1 MEKMLRMMDKFE
13 TLLSCDRDSLECISH
28 RDYTNFSVSEILKP
42 EFGQNYQTNCL
53 HQKIANV
60 VSSTDDLSD
69 VSSESDESTNGD
81 VNIRYAQTPE
91 NRCSPPSTRVRKN
104 AYVAEEPL
112 FMHSYADVKP
122 FSMLDRIR
130 RQNLEEDGYS
140 SSDSESALDLRIERK
155 KTPPKN
161 SVPAWVFCTRY
172 SDRPSAGEGSL
183 FCVLGSFFACC
194 VFSHLFCRLLSL
206 LVYKLMC

>member
-13 TLLSCDRDSLECISH
+13 TLLSCERDSPECISQ
-28 RDYTNFSVSEILKP
+28 RDFTNFSVNEILKP
-42 EFGQNYQTNCL
+42 EFGRNFQTNCF
-53 HQKIANV
+53 HQKIADV

-69 VSSESDESTNGD
+69 VASESDESTNVD
-81 VNIRYAQTPE
+81 ANIRYAQTPE
-91 NRCSPPSTRVRKN
+91 NRCSPPSTRARKN
-104 AYVAEEPL
+104 AYVADEPL

-161 SVPAWVFCTRY
+161 AVPAWVFCTRY
-172 SDRPSAGEGSL
+172 SDRPSAGEDSL
-183 FCVLGSFFACC
+183 FYALVSIYACC
-194 VFSHLFCRLLSL
+194 VFVVC
-206 LVYKLMC
+206 